1 MSFGTT
7 YTPPVEERIVM
18 DVEMSMEEYKDYIY
32 QLTNRILKG
41 NYISMNV
48 SAGPNNEPVIKFSFR
63 EPEWYT
69 ELDDDTKYNVRLNLG
84 THLETTSK
92 QVLQEMGNKVKST
105 EIHTE

>member
-1 MSFGTT
+1 
-7 YTPPVEERIVM
+7 
-18 DVEMSMEEYKDYIY
+18 
-32 QLTNRILKG
+32 
-41 NYISMNV
+41 MNV